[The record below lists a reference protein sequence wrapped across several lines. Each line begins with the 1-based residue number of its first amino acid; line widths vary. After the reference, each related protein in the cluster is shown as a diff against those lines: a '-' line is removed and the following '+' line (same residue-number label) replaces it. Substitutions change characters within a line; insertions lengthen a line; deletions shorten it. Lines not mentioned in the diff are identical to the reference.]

1 MVPEITS
8 KYYHMNVILCLL
20 TVELDAA
27 ISVPQRV
34 LGDALVRSEVCWTDG
49 TDRQFHVYF
58 VGVVQQYR
66 LVLATCEQQRKLPFR
81 DATLNTEKRKYSVAD
96 TKRVL
101 VEDSGF
107 LYEPSDI
114 LTGNI

>member
-1 MVPEITS
+1 MFQCFVRFYQIVFLMAVPFGLHGNRQS
-8 KYYHMNVILCLL
+8 SVL

-58 VGVVQQYR
+58 VGVV
-66 LVLATCEQQRKLPFR
+66 
-81 DATLNTEKRKYSVAD
+81 
-96 TKRVL
+96 
-101 VEDSGF
+101 
-107 LYEPSDI
+107 
-114 LTGNI
+114 

>member
-1 MVPEITS
+1 MVYSFHIINSRRPYTNMVPEITS

-34 LGDALVRSEVCWTDG
+34 LGDALIRSEVCWNDG

-58 VGVVQQYR
+58 VGVV
-66 LVLATCEQQRKLPFR
+66 
-81 DATLNTEKRKYSVAD
+81 
-96 TKRVL
+96 
-101 VEDSGF
+101 
-107 LYEPSDI
+107 
-114 LTGNI
+114 